1 MLIFGVY
8 NNKNYLRGAKVS
20 TRNHI
25 NIAEE
30 IKDRCNIVDVIGRV
44 VPLKKA
50 GSNYKGVCPFH
61 NEKTPSFV
69 VSETKQIFTCFGCGA
84 TGDVLAFVK
93 RYYNLDFRGA
103 VEMLAKEY
111 GISLEGAFR
120 SNKDK
125 EELYEINRQAARLFY
140 KALREKANPGYTYMK
155 NRGISEETL
164 NKFGIGYADDKWDSL
179 YKHLLSLGFKE
190 DKLMDLGLISK
201 SKDRYY
207 DKFRGRVIFPIL
219 NTSGKVIG
227 FGGRIIGDGEPKYLN
242 SQESSVFQKKYNLY
256 GLNLTGKDV
265 RNEDSIVLVEGY
277 MDVVSL
283 YQHGVRNVS
292 ASLGT
297 ALTENQARLIKR
309 YTKNVILSYDAD
321 QAGQNAALRGLD
333 ILYAEG
339 CRAKV
344 LKVTD
349 GKDPDEFIKKNGRSA
364 FRDLIQNAVPYGD
377 FKLGMAKSKYDISDE
392 QQRIDFLRDA
402 VVILKGM
409 KPMEADIY
417 IKKLAEQTGISEGAI
432 RFEYSG
438 NNSQEKAE
446 QRRFEV
452 QNETDDKAEE
462 MTLLEQDL
470 IKLMLIDKA
479 FISLP
484 EDIRDSAFPSLI
496 GQTLYEAIS
505 DVSKKE
511 KQISLDSLDAKLD
524 EASATQL
531 EIIKDKII
539 PQGREIVIY
548 DDCIAQIRK
557 RELKRKESQIIMQL
571 SMADEDENHDEIVR
585 LTQQLM
591 DIQKKIR
598 E

>member
-1 MLIFGVY
+1 MGV
-8 NNKNYLRGAKVS
+8 KVS
-20 TRNHI
+20 TRNQV
-25 NIAEE
+25 NIADE

-93 RYYNLDFRGA
+93 RYYNLDFKGA

-125 EELYEINRQAARLFY
+125 DELYEINRQAARFFY
-140 KALREKANPGYTYMK
+140 RSLREKANPGYTYMK

-164 NKFGIGYADDKWDSL
+164 NKFGIGYADDRWDSL
-179 YKHLLSLGFKE
+179 YKYLTSLGFKE

-201 SKDRYY
+201 SKDRYF

-242 SQESSVFQKKYNLY
+242 SQESNVFQKKYNLY

-309 YTKNVILSYDAD
+309 YTKNIILSYDAD

-333 ILYAEG
+333 ILYKEG
-339 CRAKV
+339 CRARV

-349 GKDPDEFIKKNGRSA
+349 GKDPDEFIKKNGRNA
-364 FRDLIQNAVPYGD
+364 FKELMQNAVPYGD
-377 FKLGMAKSKYDISDE
+377 FKLGMAKAGYDLNDE
-392 QQRIDFLRDA
+392 QQRIEFLRDA
-402 VVILKGM
+402 IVILKAM

-417 IKKLAEQTGISEGAI
+417 IKKLAEETGISEGAI

-446 QRRFEV
+446 YRRIDV
-452 QNETDDKAEE
+452 QGDKQDALEQ

-484 EDIRDSAFPSLI
+484 EDIRESAFPSMI
-496 GQTLYEAIS
+496 GQTLYESIAEIS
-505 DVSKKE
+505 GEDR
-511 KQISLDSLDAKLD
+511 QISMDKLDTKLD
-524 EASATQL
+524 EAAAAQL
-531 EIIKDKII
+531 ERIRDKII
-539 PQGREIVIY
+539 PQGREMAMY
-548 DDCIAQIRK
+548 EECIAKIRK
-557 RELKRKESQIIMQL
+557 RELKKKESQIIMQL
-571 SMADEDENHDEIVR
+571 SMADEEENHDNIVR

>member
-1 MLIFGVY
+1 M
-8 NNKNYLRGAKVS
+8 S
-20 TRNHI
+20 TRNQV
-25 NIAEE
+25 NIADE
-30 IKDRCNIVDVIGRV
+30 IKSRCNIVDVIGRV

-84 TGDVLAFVK
+84 TGDVIAFVK

-103 VEMLAKEY
+103 AEMLAKEY
-111 GISLEGAFR
+111 GISLEGAFKG
-120 SNKDK
+120 SKNND
-125 EELYEINRQAARLFY
+125 ELYEINRQAARFFY

-155 NRGISEETL
+155 NRGITEDTL
-164 NKFGIGYADDKWDSL
+164 NKFGIGYADDRWDSL
-179 YKHLLSLGFKE
+179 YKHLLSKGFKE
-190 DKLMDLGLISK
+190 DKLMELGLISK
-201 SKDRYY
+201 SKDRYF
-207 DKFRGRVIFPIL
+207 DKFRSRVIFPIL

-242 SQESSVFQKKYNLY
+242 SQESGVFQKKYNLY

-297 ALTENQARLIKR
+297 ALTENQAKLIKR
-309 YTKNVILSYDAD
+309 YTKNVLLSYDAD

-333 ILYAEG
+333 ILYNEG

-349 GKDPDEFIKKNGRSA
+349 GKDPDEFIKKRGKAA
-364 FRDLIQNAVPYGD
+364 FKELMDNAAAYGD
-377 FKLGMAKSKYDISDE
+377 FKLGMVKAKYDISDE
-392 QQRIDFLRDA
+392 QQRIEFMRDA
-402 VVILKGM
+402 IVVLKAM

-417 IKKLAEQTGISEGAI
+417 IKKLAEETGISEGAI

-438 NNSQEKAE
+438 NNSQEKNSNSLNFNHQEDKE
-446 QRRFEV
+446 QLS
-452 QNETDDKAEE
+452 E
-462 MTLLEQDL
+462 MPLVEQDL
-470 IKLMLIDKA
+470 IKLMLMDKAFTKLPDDVKDKA
-479 FISLP
+479 FISYPGRLLY
-484 EDIRDSAFPSLI
+484 ERIMELTEGHTIDVEKLTERLDEETLGYLDDIR
-496 GQTLYEAIS
+496 
-505 DVSKKE
+505 E
-511 KQISLDSLDAKLD
+511 KVV
-524 EASATQL
+524 T
-531 EIIKDKII
+531 
-539 PQGREIVIY
+539 QGREMTMFNE
-548 DDCIAQIRK
+548 CITKIRK
-557 RELKRKESQIIMQL
+557 RELKDMESQLIMRL
-571 SMADEDENHDEIVR
+571 SIADEEENQEEIVK

-591 DIQKKIR
+591 DVQKKIR